1 MSLKKTIRN
10 HLKQMANSPKAQV
23 KRLASGTVV
32 SIISMLL
39 IFVTSFLEY
48 QWLFYFLV
56 VIALLSIVYAIP
68 GYVGVWV
75 WRMKD
80 VIFNE
85 NPK

>member
-10 HLKQMANSPKAQV
+10 HLKQMANSPKAQI
-23 KRLASGTVV
+23 KRLASGTAV

-48 QWLFYFLV
+48 QWLFYSLV
-56 VIALLSIVYAIP
+56 VIASAGIAYAIP
-68 GYVGVWV
+68 GYIGVWV
-75 WRMKD
+75 WRMRDLLFKD
-80 VIFNE
+80 